1 MWELVMK
8 YSLLIILLLLT
19 STAQGSYCSGKN
31 WQDAYQFY
39 THNIDLLNDHID
51 RYNVL
56 LNKMNSSAV
65 NEGEQQ
71 LLAAKLA
78 IEELDQLNVDVEKL
92 DAKFDNTQQL
102 WQLIS
107 EHCFDDDELDYNNKA
122 IENARG
128 ADIGRREVNDLLS
141 RIEIIRVRFFQ
152 VIENKSN

>member
-1 MWELVMK
+1 MK

-39 THNIDLLNDHID
+39 THNIDLLNGHID

-141 RIEIIRVRFFQ
+141 RIENIRVRFFQ
-152 VIENKSN
+152 VVENKNN

>member
-1 MWELVMK
+1 MK

-141 RIEIIRVRFFQ
+141 RIENIRVRFFQ
-152 VIENKSN
+152 AVENKSN

>member
-1 MWELVMK
+1 MK